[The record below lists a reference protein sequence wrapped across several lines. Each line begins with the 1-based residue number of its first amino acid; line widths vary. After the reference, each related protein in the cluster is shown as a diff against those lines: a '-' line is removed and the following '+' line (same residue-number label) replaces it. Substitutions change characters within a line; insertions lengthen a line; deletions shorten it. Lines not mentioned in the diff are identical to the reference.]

1 MTDRNLDDRDLEQ
14 VQGGTTIEPT
24 TGEEPNAPRI
34 YTGSPEVKKE
44 EEEEDPTERGEGVPL

>member
-24 TGEEPNAPRI
+24 SGEEPNAPQV
-34 YTGSPEVKKE
+34 YTGSPEVKK
-44 EEEEDPTERGEGVPL
+44 EEEDPTERGEGVPL